1 MDINNNQKIAITADW
16 HLDKQMYGIKQR
28 EIDFYN
34 AAYKIIDTC
43 IERGIDIIINC
54 GDVFDSMRPHR
65 NSIKQLKLINDYLI
79 KNRIK
84 MICIMGNHDNVDE
97 AWSNIFHDDNT
108 EYGIWDITG
117 LDIELNNGLKISG
130 IRGFT
135 KDSIVKEFDQR
146 IESIKNADIIM
157 MHCPCREFSR
167 GSGSQ
172 ILNIKT
178 DIYEKYPLKYGAIL
192 AVGDTHIND
201 ILPLMCSDNKYIIC
215 ISPGSIEMVY
225 ANEDINKYFIECDF
239 LDEDKKKTKLQNID
253 IKCDYKR
260 ITTRKHPIETKE
272 QLETFIK
279 ETFIDDPDALKDR
292 FAIYLYYYPNTCSDA
307 VSRVESILKG
317 CKKDSF
323 VRPISLV
330 KDEDGNILSLDTLT
344 RLNHKDTDD
353 IEEGDEDEDE
363 QQLHYDSLTEFG
375 EKVLNKLA
383 MSDKGKNLLLSLL
396 NKQIEPEFA
405 INQYLKD

>member
-1 MDINNNQKIAITADW
+1 M
-16 HLDKQMYGIKQR
+16 
-28 EIDFYN
+28 
-34 AAYKIIDTC
+34 
-43 IERGIDIIINC
+43 
-54 GDVFDSMRPHR
+54 
-65 NSIKQLKLINDYLI
+65 
-79 KNRIK
+79 
-84 MICIMGNHDNVDE
+84 
-97 AWSNIFHDDNT
+97 
-108 EYGIWDITG
+108 
-117 LDIELNNGLKISG
+117 
-130 IRGFT
+130 
-135 KDSIVKEFDQR
+135 
-146 IESIKNADIIM
+146 
-157 MHCPCREFSR
+157 
-167 GSGSQ
+167 
-172 ILNIKT
+172 
-178 DIYEKYPLKYGAIL
+178 

-330 KDEDGNILSLDTLT
+330 KDEDGNIFSLDTLT

-353 IEEGDEDEDE
+353 IEEGDEEE
-363 QQLHYDSLTEFG
+363 QQQLHYDSLTEFG

-383 MSDKGKNLLLSLL
+383 MSDKGKNLLLSFT
-396 NKQIEPEFA
+396 K
-405 INQYLKD
+405 INTYGIIYISTIKELIK

>member
-1 MDINNNQKIAITADW
+1 MTHNNQKVAITADW

-28 EIDFYN
+28 EIDFYE

-43 IERGIDIIINC
+43 IERGINTIINC

-65 NSIKQLKLINDYLI
+65 NSIRQLRLINDYLI
-79 KNRIK
+79 KNKIR

-97 AWSNIFHDDNT
+97 AWSNLFYDENNS

-117 LDIELNNGLKISG
+117 LDVELSNGLKISG
-130 IRGFT
+130 IKGFT
-135 KDSIVKEFDQR
+135 KDAIVKEFDER
-146 IESIKNADIIM
+146 IEDIKNADIIM

-167 GSGSQ
+167 GHGSQ
-172 ILNIKT
+172 VLGLDS
-178 DIYEKYPLKYGAIL
+178 DINDKYQLKYGVIV
-192 AVGDTHIND
+192 AVGDTHINS
-201 ILPLMCSDNKYIIC
+201 IIPMMTNAKNYMMCV
-215 ISPGSIEMVY
+215 SPGSIEMVY
-225 ANEDINKYFIECDF
+225 ANEEISKYFIECEF
-239 LDEDKKKTKLQNID
+239 LDEAKKKTKLQNIE
-253 IKCDYKR
+253 IECNYKR
-260 ITTRKHPIETKE
+260 ISTRKHPIENKE
-272 QLETFIK
+272 QLEEFIK
-279 ETFIDDPDALKDR
+279 ETFIDNSNALKDR
-292 FAIYLYYYPNTCSDA
+292 FAVYLYYYPNTCSDA
-307 VSRVESILKG
+307 VSRIESILKG

-344 RLNHKDTDD
+344 KINNDSDTDEND
-353 IEEGDEDEDE
+353 

-383 MSDKGKNLLLSLL
+383 MSDKGKTLLLSLL
-396 NKQIEPEFA
+396 NKQIEPDFA